1 MPHTSRKKKASAQK
15 RMEVADDDG
24 WTHVTKGG
32 MGPRR
37 TIKTAERELL
47 PAEPPSR
54 LTAEE
59 LEKQYETHKQKWN
72 ESSTSETLSHV
83 LRERLARAMKNID
96 NIVCI
101 GLGSPSGFLRGGW
114 VDRRSVSLYQLA
126 ALASI
131 CSLLGMSSVGL
142 QLLHYSDIST
152 ETFDTQS
159 AAMKVFAQDPVFN
172 DFDKKLLQSLGI
184 TVVEDP
190 KAFELVNER
199 TFLYCP
205 GAERAH
211 LDRILVS
218 NPAILFGGP
227 LDNLSPEQ
235 EVLASY
241 VHARNSL
248 QLPIFEP
255 NEHAFWNMRL
265 YWKDEDN

>member
-1 MPHTSRKKKASAQK
+1 MPHTSRKKKSNAQK
-15 RMEVADDDG
+15 RLEIADTDG

-32 MGPRR
+32 NVPKR
-37 TIKTAERELL
+37 TINTVEEGELLL

-54 LTAEE
+54 LTIEE
-59 LEKQYETHKQKWN
+59 LQKQYETHRQKWD
-72 ESSTSETLSHV
+72 ESSTNETLKHI
-83 LRERLARAMKNID
+83 LRERLSRSMKKID

-126 ALASI
+126 ALDAI
-131 CSLLGMSSVGL
+131 AGL
-142 QLLHYSDIST
+142 F
-152 ETFDTQS
+152 ETPGTQS
-159 AAMKVFAQDPVFN
+159 AAVKVFAQDPVFN
-172 DFDKKLLQSLGI
+172 DFDKELLQSFGI

-190 KAFELVNER
+190 KAFELVNAC

-218 NPAILFGGP
+218 KPAILFGGP

-241 VHARNSL
+241 VNTRSSL
-248 QLPIFEP
+248 QLPAFGP

-265 YWKDEDN
+265 YWKDEDD